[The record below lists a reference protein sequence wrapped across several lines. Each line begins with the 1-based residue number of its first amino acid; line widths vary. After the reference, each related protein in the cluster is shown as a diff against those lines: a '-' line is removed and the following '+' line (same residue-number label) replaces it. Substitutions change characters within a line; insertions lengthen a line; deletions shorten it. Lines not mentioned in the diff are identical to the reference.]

1 MRTRSMGRTGER
13 PRAGRVPWACPGAG
27 GADCGGGTTANR
39 SAARPLEPAERWGF
53 LSGDAVQRGRLLLAG
68 FLVAAVSS
76 TAVAEPPDLRLLNAV
91 REIDH
96 VTLRALLQEGV
107 DVDAAQPDGATA
119 LHWAAYLD
127 DIEAARLLI
136 EAGASADPA
145 NELGATPLY
154 LACENGNPALVRA
167 LLEAGAAPDAALPSG
182 ETALMT
188 AARTGSAGAVAA
200 LLAHGADVHA
210 REAMEAQTALMWAVS
225 QRHPGVVEVLLDAG
239 AEVQARSRVR
249 PVVVAHSPRTGAPG
263 AVTVVDEGGYT
274 PLLFAARS
282 GDLAS
287 ARMLLAA
294 GADPN
299 DTAPAGTSA
308 LVVAT
313 HSGHGALAAVL
324 LRAGANAN
332 ASGAGYTPL
341 HAAVLRGD
349 ESLVRALLAHGA
361 DPDVP
366 LERGTRYAR
375 QGKLF
380 SLDTAWTGA
389 TPFFLAAKFGE
400 GGIMRRLA
408 EAGANPH
415 AALHGGV
422 TPLMAAAGMLTRGF
436 GRAGKDRRGREM
448 DSAQMEVALTQDPDL
463 RPVMGSGLEAVE
475 VAVELGADVN
485 AADANGDTALHLAAF
500 HGFES
505 VVRFLVS
512 RGARLDAEN
521 RRGETPLERALSPR
535 APARLTRSLT
545 DYSDTSTAD
554 LLLALAATR

>member
-1 MRTRSMGRTGER
+1 MRTRGMGRIGER
-13 PRAGRVPWACPGAG
+13 PRAGAGRVSWACLG
-27 GADCGGGTTANR
+27 
-39 SAARPLEPAERWGF
+39 
-53 LSGDAVQRGRLLLAG
+53 AVQRGRLLLAG

-91 REIDH
+91 RQTDH
-96 VTLRALLQEGV
+96 AALRALLQEGV

-127 DIEAARLLI
+127 DLEAARLLI
-136 EAGASADPA
+136 ESGASADAA

-167 LLEAGAAPDAALPSG
+167 LLEAGASPDATLPSG

-188 AARTGSAGAVAA
+188 AARTGSADAVAA

-210 REAMEAQTALMWAVS
+210 REAMEEQTTLMWAVS

-239 AEVQARSRVR
+239 ADVHARSRVR

-263 AVTVVDEGGYT
+263 AVATVDEGGYT

-313 HSGHGALAAVL
+313 HSGHGALAEAL
-324 LRAGANAN
+324 LEAGADAN

-415 AALHGGV
+415 AVLHGGV

-448 DSAQMEVALTQDPDL
+448 DSAEMEVALAQDPDL
-463 RPVMGSGLEAVE
+463 RRVMGSGLDAVK

-485 AADANGDTALHLAAF
+485 GRRRQRRH
-500 HGFES
+500 
-505 VVRFLVS
+505 RPPP
-512 RGARLDAEN
+512 RRLP
-521 RRGETPLERALSPR
+521 RLRVGRALPR
-535 APARLTRSLT
+535 QPRC
-545 DYSDTSTAD
+545 
-554 LLLALAATR
+554 

>member
-1 MRTRSMGRTGER
+1 MDARDTGRR
-13 PRAGRVPWACPGAG
+13 GAG
-27 GADCGGGTTANR
+27 A
-39 SAARPLEPAERWGF
+39 LRW
-53 LSGDAVQRGRLLLAG
+53 RLLFGACLA
-68 FLVAAVSS
+68 AALSS
-76 TAVAEPPDLRLLNAV
+76 PAFAETPDLRLLNAV

-96 VTLRALLQEGV
+96 ATVRALLQEGV
-107 DVDAAQPDGATA
+107 DVNAAQPDGATA

-127 DIEAARLLI
+127 DLEAARLLI
-136 EAGASADPA
+136 EAGASPDAA

-167 LLEAGAAPDAALPSG
+167 LLEAGASPDATLPSG

-239 AEVQARSRVR
+239 ADVQARSRVR

-299 DTAPAGTSA
+299 DTAPAGTSV

-313 HSGHGALAAVL
+313 HSGHGALAAAL
-324 LRAGANAN
+324 LDAGADAN

-408 EAGANPH
+408 ESGANPH

-448 DSAQMEVALTQDPDL
+448 DSAEMEVALTQDPDL
-463 RPVMGSGLEAVE
+463 RGVMGSGLEAVE

-521 RRGETPLERALSPR
+521 RRGETPLERALNPR

>member
-1 MRTRSMGRTGER
+1 MSAQGDASGACRDATESRRGQGASGF
-13 PRAGRVPWACPGAG
+13 PAVRAVL
-27 GADCGGGTTANR
+27 
-39 SAARPLEPAERWGF
+39 PLGF
-53 LSGDAVQRGRLLLAG
+53 LLASCLIG
-68 FLVAAVSS
+68 SASASALTES
-76 TAVAEPPDLRLLNAV
+76 PDLRLLNAV
-91 REIDH
+91 RETDRPA
-96 VTLRALLQEGV
+96 VRALLDEGV

-127 DIEAARLLI
+127 DLETTRLLI
-136 EAGASADPA
+136 EAGAAVDAA

-154 LACENGNPALVRA
+154 LACENGNPAMVRA
-167 LLEAGAAPDAALPSG
+167 LLAAGASPDATLPSG

-200 LLAHGADVHA
+200 LVAHGADVHA
-210 REAMEAQTALMWAVS
+210 REAMEDQTALMWAVS
-225 QRHPGVVEVLLDAG
+225 QRHSAVVEVLLDAG
-239 AEVQARSRVR
+239 ADVHARSRVR

-263 AVTVVDEGGYT
+263 AVVTVDEGGYT

-287 ARMLLAA
+287 ARLLLAA

-299 DTAPAGTSA
+299 DAAPAGTSA

-313 HSGHGALAAVL
+313 HSGHAALAAAL
-324 LRAGANAN
+324 LRAGADAN

-341 HAAVLRGD
+341 HAAILRGD
-349 ESLVRALLAHGA
+349 EGLVGALLAHGA
-361 DPDVP
+361 DPNVP

-380 SLDTAWTGA
+380 SLDTAWAGA

-408 EAGANPH
+408 ESGADPH
-415 AALHGGV
+415 AGLHGGV

-448 DSAQMEVALTQDPDL
+448 DSAEMEVALTQDPDL
-463 RPVMGSGLEAVE
+463 RRVMGSGLDAVK

-485 AADANGDTALHLAAF
+485 AADASGDTALHLAAF

-521 RRGETPLERALSPR
+521 YRGETPLERALNPR

-554 LLLALAATR
+554 LLAALAAAQ